1 MSLFDEQ
8 NMCCIYGC
16 HYLASHTDGRG
27 NKFCEDHWKEKLLE
41 EPECEKGC
49 DGCAACTPPPRCA
62 IPHCINPGPFV
73 MDMGGLYFCPKHLW
87 KSNRPGDSLNHP
99 NTAQWTSEDELRAHG
114 MGITIKEE
122 KK

>member
-16 HYLASHTDGRG
+16 HFLASHTDGRG

-62 IPHCINPGPFV
+62 IPHCINPGPFI
-73 MDMGGLYFCPKHLW
+73 MDI
-87 KSNRPGDSLNHP
+87 GDSLNHP
-99 NTAQWTSEDELRAHG
+99 NMAQWTSEDELRAHG
-114 MGITIKEE
+114 MGVTLKE
-122 KK
+122 KDNK

>member
-1 MSLFDEQ
+1 
-8 NMCCIYGC
+8 
-16 HYLASHTDGRG
+16 
-27 NKFCEDHWKEKLLE
+27 
-41 EPECEKGC
+41 
-49 DGCAACTPPPRCA
+49 
-62 IPHCINPGPFV
+62 

-99 NTAQWTSEDELRAHG
+99 QQAQWTADDELRAHG